1 MEEELLYGL
10 TSSVRKARAREAKE
24 RFHLPGLEAPPAL
37 LSYGARKRL
46 QGALAYMQ
54 PRPLLILDEGD
65 SGLSFADFFNLFHQL
80 RSSGDTVLLITHH
93 RPLAEALCH
102 RILIMEK
109 GRIIGEERP

>member
-10 TSSVRKARAREAKE
+10 SSSGRKARAQEAKE

-80 RSSGDTVLLITHH
+80 RNSGDTVLLITHH

-102 RILIMEK
+102 RILIMER
-109 GRIIGEERP
+109 GRIVREERP